1 VVSSSSGGFE
11 RSWRHDQPDTG
22 AGGEI
27 RTLRLDHDLEMVGVA
42 RRELRHWLHELG
54 YAPAEDAALVLSE
67 LVTNAIVHAH
77 AGCTIEMKHD
87 DHCLRLEVRDPSP
100 TPPVIGAA
108 HPHDIGGRGL
118 HIVEAIANAWGWEPT
133 IDGKTVWANLDAP
146 VHPVGADD
154 DITSNP
160 ASARQPGESA
170 GVTALARQRPR
181 SSGQ

>member
-1 VVSSSSGGFE
+1 VVSSSTQFE
-11 RSWRHDQPDTG
+11 RSSPHDQPGTG

-54 YAPAEDAALVLSE
+54 CTTAEDATLVLSE

-100 TPPVIGAA
+100 TPPIIGVEQ
-108 HPHDIGGRGL
+108 PHDIGGRGL

-133 IDGKTVWANLDAP
+133 SDGKTVWANLDAP
-146 VHPVGADD
+146 VHPVGADENT
-154 DITSNP
+154 TSK
-160 ASARQPGESA
+160 SA
-170 GVTALARQRPR
+170 GAR
-181 SSGQ
+181 